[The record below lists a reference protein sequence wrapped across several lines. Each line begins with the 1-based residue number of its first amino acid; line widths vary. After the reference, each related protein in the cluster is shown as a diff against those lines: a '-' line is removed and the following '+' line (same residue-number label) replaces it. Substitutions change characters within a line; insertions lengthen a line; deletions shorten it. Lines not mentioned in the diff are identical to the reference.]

1 MPLWLYIKGF
11 IELPINFSV
20 KIARKNRCLGIPA
33 ILQQRIFR
41 WCTLLYSVY
50 HKYHRLFVQSSFTLE
65 VSDAIRKKKYPYC
78 LIHYSS
84 HVTTT
89 LYPWRSSKKNCSVS
103 KNMHSVAF
111 SFLVF
116 IILFININETFRR
129 YLFALPTI
137 TSEWFHTY
145 NNDKLLPKKLV
156 WYTIESLL
164 FDLCISSFLDDLIK
178 VNGIPHVPSCCLPTS
193 R

>member
-1 MPLWLYIKGF
+1 MH
-11 IELPINFSV
+11 
-20 KIARKNRCLGIPA
+20 
-33 ILQQRIFR
+33 
-41 WCTLLYSVY
+41 LYSVY
-50 HKYHRLFVQSSFTLE
+50 CKYHRLFVQSSFTLE
-65 VSDAIRKKKYPYC
+65 VSDAIRKKSIHTFWSITQVTSQPPYILDVHQRKTVPYRKTC
-78 LIHYSS
+78 
-84 HVTTT
+84 TR
-89 LYPWRSSKKNCSVS
+89 WR
-103 KNMHSVAF
+103 F
-111 SFLVF
+111 SFLFF
-116 IILFININETFRR
+116 IILFININETLRR

-156 WYTIESLL
+156 WYTLESLL